1 MAARSVRKRDHTLYW
16 VTQQARNV
24 PGGFA
29 DADVTAKFLVL
40 DRDTKFV
47 ASFDEVF
54 GAEGTQI
61 MRTPFRTPNANAF
74 AEQFVRTVRSEC
86 LDHLL
91 VVNEQHLEQILRS
104 YVCHYNGHRP
114 HQGLSRE
121 IPAPAASCRW

>member
-1 MAARSVRKRDHTLYW
+1 MCIRDSYW

-61 MRTPFRTPNANAF
+61 M
-74 AEQFVRTVRSEC
+74 SC
-86 LDHLL
+86 LLYTSDVGAPCTL
-91 VVNEQHLEQILRS
+91 
-104 YVCHYNGHRP
+104 
-114 HQGLSRE
+114 GLDE
-121 IPAPAASCRW
+121 PALGPSV